1 MMPIARFQMPDGRV
15 ARFEVPD
22 GTTPEQ
28 AHAIMSSHFAKE
40 SAPPAKSEE
49 STSMLASAGAGLG
62 AEFGNI
68 VLGGQKLVGKGLG
81 KLDSLVNGPSLSSLV
96 TGRPSSMIGKAGNW
110 LVNDAEQGQARL
122 KAENAPYAEAN
133 PMTNSAG
140 KFATDLIVTAP
151 VGGVLAKGARAI
163 APNLA
168 ATQLGANLI
177 RAVETSG
184 AQGGNLATRSTGS
197 ALTGAASAG
206 VINPDDVGN
215 GALIGAAAPGAIK
228 LAGKAGG
235 ALADLVRPSINA
247 SPLAKKA
254 VDQYGIPLSVADV
267 TDSRAVKAARS
278 FLGDLPMI
286 GRPAQALKDQQTK
299 AFNKAVG
306 STFGAADESL
316 TPQVMDAAK
325 RRLGGEFDR
334 IWNNNTLQ
342 VDGQMF
348 QKLNDLHTLAGK
360 LPKNEGQS
368 LQAELQD
375 LFGKMQQDQAGNV
388 TVPGDVANK
397 FQSYI
402 RRRAESSNGLQ
413 NELGDLRQTIIGAFN
428 RSVRPEDA
436 AALTANRAQYKALK
450 TVEPLLNSAE
460 VGVAGRVAGDV
471 PIALLP
477 SAVNRSYSNPA
488 GVPLAELSSIGSRF
502 LVDRTPQT
510 GGSARAMIQNSALG
524 TGLALS
530 GWSNPLLA
538 GGGLLAMGG
547 ASKAL
552 NSPVLA
558 RKLMNQ
564 APQVPTGL
572 LYQGLPLLGAQ

>member
-1 MMPIARFQMPDGRV
+1 MPIARFQMPDGRV

-28 AHAIMSSHFAKE
+28 AQSMMASHFAQQGA
-40 SAPPAKSEE
+40 APEKPAEDHS
-49 STSMLASAGAGLG
+49 LIASAGAGLG
-62 AEFGNI
+62 SEFGNI

-81 KLDSLVNGPSLSSLV
+81 KLDGLVNGPSLSSLV
-96 TGRPSSMIGKAGNW
+96 TGQPSSMLGRAGNW
-110 LVNDAEQGQARL
+110 LVKDAEQGQARL

-133 PMTNSAG
+133 PLTNSAG
-140 KFATDLIVTAP
+140 KFTTDMIVTAP
-151 VGGVLAKGARAI
+151 IGGVIAKGARAI

-168 ATQLGANLI
+168 ATQLGANLV
-177 RAVETSG
+177 RAIETSG
-184 AQGGNLATRSTGS
+184 AQGGNLVTRSAG
-197 ALTGAASAG
+197 AAMTGAATAG

-215 GALIGAAAPGAIK
+215 GALIGAATPGAIK

-235 ALADLVRPSINA
+235 ALADLVRPSVNA

-254 VDQYGIPLSVADV
+254 VDQYGIPLSIADV

-278 FLGDLPMI
+278 FLGDLPVI

-306 STFGAADESL
+306 STFGASDESL

-325 RRLGGEFDR
+325 KRLGGEFDR

-348 QKLNDLHTLAGK
+348 QKLSDMDTLAAK
-360 LPKNEGQS
+360 LPRNEGQS
-368 LQAELQD
+368 LKAELQD
-375 LFGKMQQDQAGNV
+375 LFSKMQQDQSGNLF
-388 TVPGDVANK
+388 VPGDVANK

-402 RRRAESSNGLQ
+402 RRRAESSAGLR

-436 AALTANRAQYKALK
+436 ASLTANRAQYKALK

-460 VGVAGRVAGDV
+460 AGVAGRASGDV
-471 PIALLP
+471 PMSLLP
-477 SAVNRSYSNPA
+477 NAVNRSYSNPA

-552 NSPVLA
+552 NSPLLA
-558 RKLMNQ
+558 RQLMNQ

-572 LYQGLPLLGAQ
+572 LYRSLPLLGAN

>member
-1 MMPIARFQMPDGRV
+1 MPVARFQMPDGRV

-28 AHAIMSSHFAKE
+28 AQSMMASHFAQQGA
-40 SAPPAKSEE
+40 APEKPAEDHS
-49 STSMLASAGAGLG
+49 LIASAGAGLG
-62 AEFGNI
+62 SEFGNI

-81 KLDSLVNGPSLSSLV
+81 KLDGLVNGPSLSSLV
-96 TGRPSSMIGKAGNW
+96 TGQPSSMLGRAGNW
-110 LVNDAEQGQARL
+110 LVKDAEQGQARL
-122 KAENAPYAEAN
+122 KSENAPYAEAN
-133 PMTNSAG
+133 PLTNSAG
-140 KFATDLIVTAP
+140 KFATDMIVTAP
-151 VGGVLAKGARAI
+151 IGGLIAKGARAI

-168 ATQLGANLI
+168 ATQLGANLV
-177 RAVETSG
+177 RAIETSG
-184 AQGGNLATRSTGS
+184 AQGGNLVTRSAG
-197 ALTGAASAG
+197 AAMTGAATAG

-215 GALIGAAAPGAIK
+215 GALIGVATPGAIK

-235 ALADLVRPSINA
+235 ALADLVRPSVNA

-254 VDQYGIPLSVADV
+254 VDQYGIPLSIADV

-278 FLGDLPMI
+278 FLGDLPVI

-325 RRLGGEFDR
+325 KRLGGEFDR

-348 QKLNDLHTLAGK
+348 QKLIDMDTLAAK
-360 LPKNEGQS
+360 LPRNEGQS
-368 LQAELQD
+368 LKAELQD
-375 LFGKMQQDQAGNV
+375 LFSKMQQDQSGNLF
-388 TVPGDVANK
+388 VPGDVANK

-402 RRRAESSNGLQ
+402 RRRAESSSGLR

-552 NSPVLA
+552 NSPMLA

>member
-1 MMPIARFQMPDGRV
+1 MPDGRV

-28 AHAIMSSHFAKE
+28 AQSMMASHFSQQGA
-40 SAPPAKSEE
+40 APEKPAEDHS
-49 STSMLASAGAGLG
+49 LIASAGAGLG
-62 AEFGNI
+62 SEFGNI

-81 KLDSLVNGPSLSSLV
+81 KLDGLVNGPSLSSLV
-96 TGRPSSMIGKAGNW
+96 TGQPSSMLGRAGNW
-110 LVNDAEQGQARL
+110 LVKDAEQGQARL
-122 KAENAPYAEAN
+122 KSENAPYAEAN
-133 PMTNSAG
+133 PLTNSAG
-140 KFATDLIVTAP
+140 KFATDMIVTAP
-151 VGGVLAKGARAI
+151 IGGLIAKGARAV

-168 ATQLGANLI
+168 ATQLGANLV
-177 RAVETSG
+177 RAIETSG
-184 AQGGNLATRSTGS
+184 AQGGNLATRSAG
-197 ALTGAASAG
+197 AAMTGAATAG

-215 GALIGAAAPGAIK
+215 GALIGAATPGAIK

-235 ALADLVRPSINA
+235 ALADLVRPSVNA

-254 VDQYGIPLSVADV
+254 VDQYGIPLSIADV

-278 FLGDLPMI
+278 FLGDLPVI

-325 RRLGGEFDR
+325 KRLGGEFDR

-348 QKLNDLHTLAGK
+348 QKLSDMDTLAAK
-360 LPKNEGQS
+360 LPRNEGQS
-368 LQAELQD
+368 LKAELQD
-375 LFGKMQQDQAGNV
+375 LFSKMQQDQSGNLF
-388 TVPGDVANK
+388 VPGDVANK

-402 RRRAESSNGLQ
+402 RRRAESSAGLR

-436 AALTANRAQYKALK
+436 ASLTTNRAQYKALK

-460 VGVAGRVAGDV
+460 AGVAGRASGDV
-471 PIALLP
+471 PMSLLP
-477 SAVNRSYSNPA
+477 NAVNRSYSNPA

-552 NSPVLA
+552 NSPLLA